1 MEPERTT
8 ETGLLALP
16 HLDGRAYVVAAL
28 TASITSL
35 VAGAL
40 LFGIVLGD
48 PAFLLR
54 LNASL
59 LMGPAVIPVTAGHP
73 PLVLLAGLL
82 VHFALGFAY
91 AGLIVLV
98 IHRWGM
104 AIGLAGGA
112 LIGLALYVIG
122 VYAVSYFFPWIYPLR
137 NWMLLVTHVLLG
149 GLVGAVYELLDEYD
163 LPFPRG
169 RLRPGLEPRRRSCTR
184 DLISPVG

>member
-1 MEPERTT
+1 METERTT
-8 ETGLLALP
+8 STGLLALP

-54 LNASL
+54 VNASL
-59 LMGPAVIPVTAGHP
+59 LMGPAVIPATAGNP
-73 PLVLLAGLL
+73 PLVVVAGLL
-82 VHFALGFAY
+82 VHLALGFAY
-91 AGLIVLV
+91 AAVIVLV

-104 AIGLAGGA
+104 AVGLVGGA
-112 LIGLALYVIG
+112 LIGLALYAIG

-137 NWMLLVTHVLLG
+137 NWMLLVTHIILG
-149 GLVGAVYELLDEYD
+149 GLVGVVYELLDEYD
-163 LPFPRG
+163 LAFPAG
-169 RLRPGLEPRRRSCTR
+169 SAT
-184 DLISPVG
+184 

>member
-1 MEPERTT
+1 MKT
-8 ETGLLALP
+8 EKMSGTGFLALP
-16 HLDGRAYVVAAL
+16 HLDGRAYAIAAL
-28 TASITSL
+28 TASVTSL
-35 VAGAL
+35 VAGLL

-54 LNASL
+54 VDASL
-59 LMGPAVIPVTAGHP
+59 LIGPTVIPVTAGNP

-82 VHFALGFAY
+82 VHFVLGFAY
-91 AGLIVLV
+91 AGLIILV

-104 AIGLAGGA
+104 AVGLVGGA

-137 NWMLLVTHVLLG
+137 NWMLMVTHIILG

-163 LPFPRG
+163 LPFPATSG
-169 RLRPGLEPRRRSCTR
+169 T
-184 DLISPVG
+184 